1 MFGSYQ
7 ANALASVTS
16 QLQTK
21 MTAVASDWSWLN
33 NENISGSSANSM
45 YVYACLLKMEHYW

>member
-7 ANALASVTS
+7 ANALASVTL

-21 MTAVASDWSWLN
+21 MTAIASGWSWLN
-33 NENISGSSANSM
+33 NENTSGSSANNM
-45 YVYACLLKMEHYW
+45 YVRLLKMEHYW